1 MTNRRFDGRVAVI
14 TGAGRGLG
22 REYARL
28 LASQG
33 AKVLVNDSG
42 ASVKGEGSDS
52 GPAEQVVQEIKS
64 SGGHARACT
73 DSVATP
79 EGGKA
84 IIDAALEHFGRIDIL
99 IHNAG
104 NVRYGSLQ
112 EITQEDFD
120 AVVDFV
126 GGFITSGKP
135 VGIVCHGAWT
145 LLEAGVARGR
155 SLPSYA
161 TTRAVRQTG
170 ASILDG
176 EVVSPQELRAF
187 YRTIAEEFARLARP
201 HALASAA
208 SASGAVT

>member
-1 MTNRRFDGRVAVI
+1 MAECLQ
-14 TGAGRGLG
+14 GL
-22 REYARL
+22 RIAL
-28 LASQG
+28 LAADGVGQTELDASGEAVRQAG
-33 AKVLVNDSG
+33 AQTQLLSLRTGQIESLDKDFDPGRTYTVDQTVAEAAVDEYDALLMVPG
-42 ASVKGEGSDS
+42 MVKYHQLSSD
-52 GPAEQVVQEIKS
+52 
-64 SGGHARACT
+64 
-73 DSVATP
+73 
-79 EGGKA
+79 
-84 IIDAALEHFGRIDIL
+84 
-99 IHNAG
+99 
-104 NVRYGSLQ
+104 
-112 EITQEDFD
+112 D